1 MHDLSG
7 QSIARIDRA
16 RRDLIR
22 PNRHRQVAP
31 VSVAAW
37 DVPDEPVSFDHARQ
51 QQFADFPAGTSWG
64 RTLRPRTPP
73 CRSRTWTCTSR
84 SAACW

>member
-7 QSIARIDRA
+7 QSIARIGRA

-37 DVPDEPVSFDHARQ
+37 DVPDEPVSFDHARE

-64 RTLRPRTPP
+64 RPWGTT
-73 CRSRTWTCTSR
+73 
-84 SAACW
+84 